1 MVRLQPLGYRR
12 ISRHEAI
19 DAGGDLNRIIVALN
33 RSQIANQRVALATA
47 AFALGLRLLIDLLL
61 RLGG

>member
-1 MVRLQPLGYRR
+1 M
-12 ISRHEAI
+12 
-19 DAGGDLNRIIVALN
+19 NRIIVALN